1 MDTRCWRIAPERC
14 VSITSAFFPKT
25 GSLWSCLPTISRADE
40 SYTATSK
47 DLRSFGSCPTP
58 GMDRKKAK
66 ECELGPGSRRCS
78 GGVRSAAVTAGSS
91 SSAPTRAT
99 SSARVEQ
106 LFEQIGAP
114 PRSFSSTTPA
124 QTSPSAS
131 ARLRS
136 ESFRDTDAG
145 RYLRSGAGDLGRPG
159 TGLHQHLRD
168 NNRRQYPWH
177 DLPESTFHV
186 KSAWKS

>member
-1 MDTRCWRIAPERC
+1 MGTRCWRISPERC

-40 SYTATSK
+40 SFTATSK
-47 DLRSFGSCPTP
+47 DLRSFASCPQR
-58 GMDRKKAK
+58 GRDRKKENRGRLSPA
-66 ECELGPGSRRCS
+66 PS
-78 GGVRSAAVTAGSS
+78 RSARVARSPAVTAGSS